1 MELIMILTFCVNLH
15 AAVKKFYMRTVF
27 TTIKNLPNTEYLIE
41 KFNIML

>member
-1 MELIMILTFCVNLH
+1 MELIMILTFVNLH